1 MTMHPNKTKNSKGER
16 VKDEEEVS
24 TKSPDEPITGSDH
37 SVLVREIPRC
47 LGPTGPRLQA
57 CICHLELGNL
67 GQSYTLCFGFCLK
80 WRG

>member
-1 MTMHPNKTKNSKGER
+1 MTMHPDKTKNSKGER

-47 LGPTGPRLQA
+47 PSPGT
-57 CICHLELGNL
+57 
-67 GQSYTLCFGFCLK
+67 
-80 WRG
+80 